1 MGFPSPAKDYTE
13 TTLTLNNLLGLGGN
27 RQAIET
33 SSGYAVID
41 KTMRCEPGCVVLI
54 ATEGRNEFAKVMGG
68 ALITE
73 DGEAIEGEA
82 LDDVTVMGRVVF
94 LIERMH
100 DHNLPF

>member
-13 TTLTLNNLLGLGGN
+13 KTLTLSDLIGLSAN

-82 LDDVTVMGRVVF
+82 LDDVTVMGRVIF

-100 DHNLPF
+100 DNSSPV